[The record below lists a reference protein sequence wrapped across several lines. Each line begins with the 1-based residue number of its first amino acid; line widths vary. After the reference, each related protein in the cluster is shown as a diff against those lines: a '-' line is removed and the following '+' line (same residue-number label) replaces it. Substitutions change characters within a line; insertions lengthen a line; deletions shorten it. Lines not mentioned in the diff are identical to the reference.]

1 MKAINELSEKK
12 ILALTDQEIELMIK
26 LKKAEEGV
34 RFVEKPAEPEYM
46 EVAEPSLAV
55 YTCSLLEGTIAF
67 SDKEELAKVMA
78 ALENCKSAVRVDY
91 KYNAT
96 SSGVKYATKSLMRYT
111 SSRSWD
117 TVIKSVVYTEE
128 DYDSV
133 VSILASNSKLRA
145 SYDNALKEYKTAIAS
160 SAWIEKEI
168 LTRVQ
173 EVKDKYQQ
181 LDRYCHLFATEYLPL
196 ANNDT
201 AIAMAF
207 IDKAYSLNEEAQSYV
222 LANYNSQRS

>member
-1 MKAINELSEKK
+1 MKRLLIAVMFTLLLSC
-12 ILALTDQEIELMIK
+12 
-26 LKKAEEGV
+26 
-34 RFVEKPAEPEYM
+34 
-46 EVAEPSLAV
+46 
-55 YTCSLLEGTIAF
+55 CSKT
-67 SDKEELAKVMA
+67 LAKSFVD
-78 ALENCKSAVRVDY
+78 ALVWWHMDEY
-91 KYNAT
+91 
-96 SSGVKYATKSLMRYT
+96 
-111 SSRSWD
+111 D
-117 TVIKSVVYTEE
+117 TGVVYTEE

-145 SYDNALKEYKTAIAS
+145 SYDNALKEYKTATAS

-207 IDKAYSLNEEAQSYV
+207 IGKAYSLNEEAQSYV